1 MTDVPEM
8 LKKIKALEA
17 TVQDRESQLRQQQQQ
32 LCDVVQVSKRARLY
46 GLNDVKTVGTR
57 LRAMRETHVN
67 FCTKYADGKTSPKTL
82 PTRTRLL
89 EFLDVA
95 IGQFE
100 EEFSEHFAALAAESN
115 PKKKLKKVTV
125 Q

>member
-1 MTDVPEM
+1 MSDVPAM

-17 TVQDRESQLRQQQQQ
+17 TVQERENQLLQQQQQ
-32 LCDVVQVSKRARLY
+32 LCAVQVSKRIY
-46 GLNDVKTVGTR
+46 GLNDVKTVSTR

-67 FCTKYADGKTSPKTL
+67 FCTKYAGGKTTPKTL

-89 EFLDVA
+89 EFLNKT
-95 IGQFE
+95 IGHFE
-100 EEFSEHFAALAAESN
+100 KEFAEHFAAIATEPEPKQ
-115 PKKKLKKVTV
+115 PKKTTRD